1 MPGDRDDLSIYK
13 AGEICSKCFSK
24 IYIKEDSDL
33 RGREP
38 GEVAGILYDAV
49 ISSGTKKENV
59 EIIYSEDRALEKALL
74 DAQPG
79 DFVVMF
85 YENFER
91 AAEVVERVRREL
103 LENTDTACPVIQ
115 NVG

>member
-1 MPGDRDDLSIYK
+1 
-13 AGEICSKCFSK
+13 
-24 IYIKEDSDL
+24 
-33 RGREP
+33 
-38 GEVAGILYDAV
+38 VAGILYDAV

-85 YENFER
+85 YENLKGR
-91 AAEVVERVRREL
+91 QRSWNGSAESFWRILIRPVR
-103 LENTDTACPVIQ
+103 
-115 NVG
+115 

>member
-1 MPGDRDDLSIYK
+1 
-13 AGEICSKCFSK
+13 
-24 IYIKEDSDL
+24 
-33 RGREP
+33 
-38 GEVAGILYDAV
+38 
-49 ISSGTKKENV
+49 
-59 EIIYSEDRALEKALL
+59 
-74 DAQPG
+74 
-79 DFVVMF
+79 VVMF

>member
-1 MPGDRDDLSIYK
+1 
-13 AGEICSKCFSK
+13 
-24 IYIKEDSDL
+24 
-33 RGREP
+33 
-38 GEVAGILYDAV
+38 VAGILYDAV

-85 YENFER
+85 Y
-91 AAEVVERVRREL
+91 
-103 LENTDTACPVIQ
+103 
-115 NVG
+115 